1 MSMLQ
6 EPYYK
11 GYSDIPMAMFKGV
24 KHQISKEFSDLSE
37 SEIEAKVLN
46 IVNSSIEN
54 TLKDEFIGIT
64 DKDFKMLYIRSYL
77 VPAKQIVSD
86 GIQRFINA
94 NKKRILVKYI
104 EDSKSNVPESTLVY
118 DKIDLRYRL
127 GSLALSNFKSEAPKS
142 ALEQE
147 VDLSFIKEGLLYK
160 VNNNILLTLKLL
172 SYMQYLLNCNKLP
185 YVELIVNTSKW
196 KITPEGLHNYGL
208 IASEDFI
215 YGGYWY
221 NLRKDP
227 VSLEY
232 LKRWLIK
239 QEPELDDNI
248 MYDLINKEGVCSLET
263 SRIYYANGNS
273 LER

>member
-11 GYSDIPMAMFKGV
+11 GYSDIPMATFKGV

-86 GIQRFINA
+86 GIQGFINA

-208 IASEDFI
+208 TASEDFM

>member
-1 MSMLQ
+1 MLQ
-6 EPYYK
+6 ESYYR
-11 GYSDIPMAMFKGV
+11 GYSDIPMALFKGV
-24 KHQISKEFSDLSE
+24 KHQISKEFGDLSE
-37 SEIEAKVLN
+37 SEIKAKVLN
-46 IVNSSIEN
+46 IVNSSIES

-64 DKDFKMLYIRSYL
+64 DKDLKMLYIRSYL
-77 VPAKQIVSD
+77 VPSKQIVSD

-185 YVELIVNTSKW
+185 YVELTVNTSKW

-208 IASEDFI
+208 VTSEDFI

-221 NLRKDP
+221 NFRKDP

-232 LKRWLIK
+232 LKRWLIE
-239 QEPELDDNI
+239 QEPELDDDI
-248 MYDLINKEGVCSLET
+248 MYDLVNREGVYSLEV
-263 SRIYYANGNS
+263 SRTYYTNGSN

>member
-6 EPYYK
+6 ESYYR
-11 GYSDIPMAMFKGV
+11 GYSDIPMALFKGV
-24 KHQISKEFSDLSE
+24 KHQISKEFGDLSE
-37 SEIEAKVLN
+37 SEIKAKVLN
-46 IVNSSIEN
+46 IVNSSIES

-64 DKDFKMLYIRSYL
+64 DKDLKMLYIRSYL
-77 VPAKQIVSD
+77 VPSKQIVSD

-104 EDSKSNVPESTLVY
+104 EDSKSNVPEPTLVY

-185 YVELIVNTSKW
+185 YVELTVNTSKW

-208 IASEDFI
+208 VTSEDFI

-221 NLRKDP
+221 NFRKDP

-232 LKRWLIK
+232 LKRWLIE
-239 QEPELDDNI
+239 QEPELDDDI
-248 MYDLINKEGVCSLET
+248 MYDLVNREGVYSLEV
-263 SRIYYANGNS
+263 SRTYYTNGSN

>member
-11 GYSDIPMAMFKGV
+11 GYSDIPMALFKGV
-24 KHQISKEFSDLSE
+24 KYQISKEFSDLSE
-37 SEIEAKVLN
+37 SEIEAKILN
-46 IVNSSIEN
+46 IVNSYIEN
-54 TLKDEFIGIT
+54 TLKNEFIGMT

-77 VPAKQIVSD
+77 VPTKQIVSD
-86 GIQRFINA
+86 GIQRFLNA
-94 NKKRILVKYI
+94 NKKKIFVKYI
-104 EDSKSNVPESTLVY
+104 EDGKSSIPESTLVY

-127 GSLALSNFKSEAPKS
+127 GSLALSNFKSEAPKI

-147 VDLSFIKEGLLYK
+147 VNLSFIKEGLLYK

-185 YVELIVNTSKW
+185 YVELTVNTSKW

-208 IASEDFI
+208 IASENFM

-232 LKRWLIK
+232 LKRWLIE

-248 MYDLINKEGVCSLET
+248 MYDLINREGVCSLET

>member
-208 IASEDFI
+208 IASEDFM

-221 NLRKDP
+221 NFRKDP

-232 LKRWLIK
+232 LKRWLIE

>member
-11 GYSDIPMAMFKGV
+11 GYSDIPMALFKGV
-24 KHQISKEFSDLSE
+24 KHQVTKEFGDLSE

-54 TLKDEFIGIT
+54 TLKDKFIGIT
-64 DKDFKMLYIRSYL
+64 DKDFKMLYIRFYL

-104 EDSKSNVPESTLVY
+104 EDSKSNVHESTLVY

-185 YVELIVNTSKW
+185 YVELTVDTSKW

-208 IASEDFI
+208 IASEDFM

-232 LKRWLIK
+232 LKRWLIE

-248 MYDLINKEGVCSLET
+248 MYDLTNKEGVCSLET

>member
-1 MSMLQ
+1 
-6 EPYYK
+6 
-11 GYSDIPMAMFKGV
+11 MALFKGV
-24 KHQISKEFSDLSE
+24 KYQISKEFSELSE
-37 SEIEAKVLN
+37 SEIETKIFN
-46 IVNSSIEN
+46 IVNSSIED
-54 TLKDEFIGIT
+54 TLNGEVIGIT

-94 NKKRILVKYI
+94 NKKKILVKYI
-104 EDSKSNVPESTLVY
+104 KDSRSNIPESTLVY

-142 ALEQE
+142 VLEQD
-147 VDLSFIKEGLLYK
+147 VDLSFIKEGLLHK
-160 VNNNILLTLKLL
+160 VNSNILLTLKLL

-185 YVELIVNTSKW
+185 YVELTVNTSKW
-196 KITPEGLHNYGL
+196 KITSEGLHNYGL
-208 IASEDFI
+208 ETSDGFM

-232 LKRWLIK
+232 LKRWLIE

-248 MYDLINKEGVCSLET
+248 MYDLVNKEGVCSLET
-263 SRIYYANGNS
+263 SRIYYANGSS

>member
-1 MSMLQ
+1 MLQ

-11 GYSDIPMAMFKGV
+11 GYSDIPMAMFKRV

-208 IASEDFI
+208 IASEDFM

>member
-1 MSMLQ
+1 MSMVQ
-6 EPYYK
+6 EPLYK
-11 GYSDIPMAMFKGV
+11 GYSDIPMALFKGV
-24 KHQISKEFSDLSE
+24 KYQVTKEFGDLSE

-86 GIQRFINA
+86 EIQRFINA
-94 NKKRILVKYI
+94 NKKKILVKYI
-104 EDSKSNVPESTLVY
+104 EDSKSNVPESILVY

-127 GSLALSNFKSEAPKS
+127 SSLALSNFKSEASKS

-185 YVELIVNTSKW
+185 YVELTVETSKW

-208 IASEDFI
+208 EASEGFM

-232 LKRWLIK
+232 LKRWLIE

-248 MYDLINKEGVCSLET
+248 MYDLVNKEGVCSLKT
-263 SRIYYANGNS
+263 SRIYYANGSS

>member
-11 GYSDIPMAMFKGV
+11 GYSDIPMALFKGV
-24 KHQISKEFSDLSE
+24 KHQVTKEFGDLSE

-46 IVNSSIEN
+46 IVNSSIGN

-77 VPAKQIVSD
+77 VPSKQIVSD

-104 EDSKSNVPESTLVY
+104 EDSKSNVPESILVY

-185 YVELIVNTSKW
+185 YVELTVNTSKW

-208 IASEDFI
+208 ITSEDFI

-221 NLRKDP
+221 NFRKDP

-232 LKRWLIK
+232 LKRWLIE
-239 QEPELDDNI
+239 QEPELDDDI
-248 MYDLINKEGVCSLET
+248 MYDLVNREGVYSLEV
-263 SRIYYANGNS
+263 SRTYYTNS
-273 LER
+273 SNLER

>member
-1 MSMLQ
+1 MSMVQ
-6 EPYYK
+6 KPYYK
-11 GYSDIPMAMFKGV
+11 GYSDIPMALFKGV

-46 IVNSSIEN
+46 IVNSSIED
-54 TLKDEFIGIT
+54 TLNGEVIGVT

-77 VPAKQIVSD
+77 VPAKQIVSE

-94 NKKRILVKYI
+94 NKKKILIKYI
-104 EDSKSNVPESTLVY
+104 EDNKSSIPESTLVY

-142 ALEQE
+142 ALEQD
-147 VDLSFIKEGLLYK
+147 VDLSFIKKGLLHK
-160 VNNNILLTLKLL
+160 VNSNILLTLKLL

-185 YVELIVNTSKW
+185 YVELTVHISKW

-208 IASEDFI
+208 TASEDFM

-232 LKRWLIK
+232 LKKWLIE

-263 SRIYYANGNS
+263 SRIYYANGSS

>member
-94 NKKRILVKYI
+94 NKKRVFVKYI
-104 EDSKSNVPESTLVY
+104 EDSKSNVSESILVY

-208 IASEDFI
+208 IASEDFM

-232 LKRWLIK
+232 LKRWLIE

-248 MYDLINKEGVCSLET
+248 MYDLINREGVCSLET

>member
-208 IASEDFI
+208 IASEDFM

>member
-1 MSMLQ
+1 MLQ

-77 VPAKQIVSD
+77 VPTKRIVSD
-86 GIQRFINA
+86 GIQRFLNA
-94 NKKRILVKYI
+94 NKKKIFVKYI
-104 EDSKSNVPESTLVY
+104 EDGKSSIPESTLVY

-127 GSLALSNFKSEAPKS
+127 GSLALSNFKLEAPKS

-185 YVELIVNTSKW
+185 YVELTVDISKW

-208 IASEDFI
+208 IASEDFM

-232 LKRWLIK
+232 LKRWLIE

-248 MYDLINKEGVCSLET
+248 MYDLINREGVCSLET

>member
-1 MSMLQ
+1 MSVLQ

-11 GYSDIPMAMFKGV
+11 GYSNIPMALFKGV
-24 KHQISKEFSDLSE
+24 KYQISKEFNDLSE
-37 SEIEAKVLN
+37 SEIEAKILN
-46 IVNSSIEN
+46 IVNSYIEN
-54 TLKDEFIGIT
+54 TLKNEFTGMT

-77 VPAKQIVSD
+77 VPTKQIVSD
-86 GIQRFINA
+86 GIQRFLNA
-94 NKKRILVKYI
+94 NKKKIFVKYI
-104 EDSKSNVPESTLVY
+104 EDGKSSIPESTLVY

-142 ALEQE
+142 VLEQD
-147 VDLSFIKEGLLYK
+147 VDLSFIKEGLLHK
-160 VNNNILLTLKLL
+160 VNSNILLTLKLL

-185 YVELIVNTSKW
+185 YVELTVNTSKW

-208 IASEDFI
+208 EASDGFM

-232 LKRWLIK
+232 LKRWLIE
-239 QEPELDDNI
+239 QEPKLDDNI
-248 MYDLINKEGVCSLET
+248 MYDLVNKEGVCSLET